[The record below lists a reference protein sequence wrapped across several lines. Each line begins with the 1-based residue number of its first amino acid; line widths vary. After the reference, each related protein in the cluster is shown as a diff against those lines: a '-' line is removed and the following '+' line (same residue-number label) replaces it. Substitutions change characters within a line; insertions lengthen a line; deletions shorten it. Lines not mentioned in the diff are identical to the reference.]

1 MSGLFGV
8 LWERKKHIFRNKFP
22 DEGNNKFPTEQNAIC
37 LNGFNLQFLFK
48 WFLERK
54 FHIQNKKKEK
64 QKSAAFRNNFS
75 FAICYYMSSNIYLY
89 TYLYVSPSSHPCR
102 ICIRKFRKIHK
113 CLIPKTFSW
122 LLIILAHFQIK
133 KNNKL
138 HNKIFILTHKHSHSL
153 VLAMKLYSSWFSCMK

>member
-1 MSGLFGV
+1 MRETTNSQQNRMQFASTV
-8 LWERKKHIFRNKFP
+8 LISNF
-22 DEGNNKFPTEQNAIC
+22 C
-37 LNGFNLQFLFK
+37 LNGFSSGNSIY
-48 WFLERK
+48 R
-54 FHIQNKKKEK
+54 IKKEK